1 MKKLFRIKGEGS
13 MLGGVC
19 AGLAE
24 YFDIDVTLVRLLF
37 VIALI
42 TPVPALIPYVVMWV
56 IMPVKNT
63 VVHSLSA

>member
-1 MKKLFRIKGEGS
+1 

>member
-42 TPVPALIPYVVMWV
+42 TPVPALIPYLVMWV
-56 IMPVKNT
+56 IMPVKN
-63 VVHSLSA
+63 SAISTLHV

>member
-1 MKKLFRIKGEGS
+1 

-19 AGLAE
+19 TGLAE

-42 TPVPALIPYVVMWV
+42 TPVPALIPYLIMWI

-63 VVHSLSA
+63 VTPSLTV

>member
-63 VVHSLSA
+63 VVPSLSA

>member
-1 MKKLFRIKGEGS
+1 MKKLFRIKGKES

-42 TPVPALIPYVVMWV
+42 TPVPALIPYIIMWI
-56 IMPVKNT
+56 IMPVRNT
-63 VVHSLSA
+63 FPTLTT